1 MDRFVEDSDG
11 VAAANQRR
19 MNADPFETLLI
30 NMGYDIQGI
39 QYSMSRGIS
48 FATVQNAWFQKR
60 NVPPYSCPMAINTFL
75 LNLNP

>member
-30 NMGYDIQGI
+30 NMGYDIQGRTAVFNKWPI
-39 QYSMSRGIS
+39 VLPRIPL
-48 FATVQNAWFQKR
+48 F
-60 NVPPYSCPMAINTFL
+60 
-75 LNLNP
+75 

>member
-48 FATVQNAWFQKR
+48 FATVQNAWFQKTQCSR
-60 NVPPYSCPMAINTFL
+60 ILALWQLTLSC
-75 LNLNP
+75 

>member
-30 NMGYDIQGI
+30 NMGYDIQGRTAVFNKLPI
-39 QYSMSRGIS
+39 V
-48 FATVQNAWFQKR
+48 FAQD
-60 NVPPYSCPMAINTFL
+60 PLIL
-75 LNLNP
+75 LSKTHCSL